1 MADET
6 EPGSGLISIGQ
17 AARLLMISEERI
29 RQLSKAGYFPRPS
42 RGKVPFVG
50 VVQGYIKSLRED
62 NKNQNK
68 TSADNRVRDAR
79 AEEIQIRIA
88 EKKRELIP
96 TDDATAAQDFLLG
109 VVVAELSGLPARVT
123 RDVPTRRLIEKE
135 IDASRNRMA
144 SALRSSVAT
153 LRTGGDVFGSAA
165 EADTGSV
172 GEGEQ
177 AIPRKR
183 GRPRSTRT

>member
-1 MADET
+1 MAEEN
-6 EPGSGLISIGQ
+6 EPGSGLIGIGQ

-50 VVQGYIKSLRED
+50 VIQGYIRSLRED
-62 NKNQNK
+62 NKNTSK
-68 TSADNRVRDAR
+68 TAADTRVRDAR

-96 TDDATAAQDFLLG
+96 IDDAIAAQDFLLG

-135 IDASRNRMA
+135 LDAARNRMA
-144 SALRSSVAT
+144 SALRTCSAS
-153 LRTGGDVFGSAA
+153 LETGGDIFGSAA
-165 EADTGSV
+165 ETDTGSV
-172 GEGEQ
+172 GEGEPQ
-177 AIPRKR
+177 VPRKR
-183 GRPRSTRT
+183 GRPRSS